1 MNLIQTYSSKVC
13 QGTFRGSNDIQL
25 FYRSW
30 YPESAATT
38 VTPSSVTPSG
48 VTPSGVTPSGIT
60 PLGNIAG
67 DLATQAALEAES
79 AEEEPPLGS
88 LETALWQVHSPV
100 KGVLTLV
107 HGLGEHSGRYCA
119 VVKALTA
126 AGYAVYAFD
135 NQGHGKSAG
144 QRGHIDRWQN
154 YRDNIRAFLQLVREQ
169 EPTAPLFLMGH
180 SLGGL
185 IVLDYVLRSAQSA
198 EFQSLNLLGIIV
210 SAPPIQPMQGA
221 ASSVRIMLA
230 RLLSGL
236 FPRLTLQMGLD
247 KSGLSRKQEIADEIA
262 DDPLIHSCVT
272 LRWGSETLNTI
283 EWVKSHIDQLSL
295 PILIT
300 HGDAD
305 PIIAPDG
312 SRQIFQRIQSSAKTL
327 TLYPGSYH
335 EPHNDLDAD
344 VVVTDLVNWL
354 NEYRHLPTS
363 GRQCIS

>member
-1 MNLIQTYSSKVC
+1 MNSTQTYTSKAC
-13 QGTFRGSNDIQL
+13 QGTFSGSNDLQL

-30 YPESAATT
+30 YPESAITT
-38 VTPSSVTPSG
+38 DHPF
-48 VTPSGVTPSGIT
+48 
-60 PLGNIAG
+60 GN
-67 DLATQAALEAES
+67 LAAKTESPETGLLEAALETDLEADS
-79 AEEEPPLGS
+79 MAEEPP
-88 LETALWQVHSPV
+88 LWQVHSPV
-100 KGVLTLV
+100 KGVLVLV
-107 HGLGEHSGRYCA
+107 HGLGEHSGRYSA
-119 VVKALTA
+119 VVTALTA

-135 NQGHGKSAG
+135 NQGHGRSEG
-144 QRGHIDRWQN
+144 QRGHINRWQD
-154 YRDNIRAFLQLVREQ
+154 YRDNTQAFLQLVRQQ

-185 IVLDYVLRSAQSA
+185 IVLDYVLRNAQLPQY
-198 EFQSLNLLGIIV
+198 QSLNLLGIIV
-210 SAPPIQPMQGA
+210 SAPPIQPMQGT

-247 KSGLSRKQEIADEIA
+247 KSGLSRKQEIADELA

-272 LRWGSETLNTI
+272 LRWGSETLDAI
-283 EWVKSHIDQLSL
+283 AWVKSHIDQLDL
-295 PILIT
+295 PVLIT

-312 SRQIFQRIQSSAKTL
+312 SRAIFQQIQSSDKTL

-354 NEYRHLPTS
+354 ES
-363 GRQCIS
+363 V

>member
-1 MNLIQTYSSKVC
+1 MTSIQTYSQKAC
-13 QGTFRGSNDIQL
+13 QGTFRGSNDLQL

-30 YPESAATT
+30 YPQSAATAN
-38 VTPSSVTPSG
+38 SLCGDPSG
-48 VTPSGVTPSGIT
+48 ELKTD
-60 PLGNIAG
+60 
-67 DLATQAALEAES
+67 DLEKGALKTTDSVEAAS
-79 AEEEPPLGS
+79 SEEDPP
-88 LETALWQVHSPV
+88 LWQVHSPV

-135 NQGHGKSAG
+135 NQGHGKSEG
-144 QRGHIDRWQN
+144 QRGHIDRWQD
-154 YRDNIRAFLQLVREQ
+154 YRDNTQAFLQLVRQQ

-185 IVLDYVLRSAQSA
+185 IVLDYILRNARSAQH
-198 EFQSLNLLGIIV
+198 QSLNVRGIIV
-210 SAPPIQPMQGA
+210 SAPPIQLMNGT

-262 DDPLIHSCVT
+262 EDPLIHSCVT

-283 EWVKSHIDQLSL
+283 EWVKSHIDQLDL
-295 PILIT
+295 PILLT

-312 SRQIFQRIQSSAKTL
+312 SREIFQQIQTPDKTL

-354 NEYRHLPTS
+354 NEYSQLPD
-363 GRQCIS
+363 GGCCAH